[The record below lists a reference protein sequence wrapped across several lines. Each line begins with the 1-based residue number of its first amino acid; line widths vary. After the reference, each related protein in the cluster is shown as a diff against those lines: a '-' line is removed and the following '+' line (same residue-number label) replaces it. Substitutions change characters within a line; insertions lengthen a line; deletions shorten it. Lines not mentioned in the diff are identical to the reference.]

1 MTALRPVCPQEVPF
15 DPELPYL
22 FMGEELLYSAR
33 IWTHGCADALLLCCA
48 TVSKQTHESA
58 HTTRPMHGL

>member
-1 MTALRPVCPQEVPF
+1 MLLAHCYLLGLDTLTLPPGSMWLLQEVPF

-33 IWTHGCADALLLCCA
+33 LWTHGW
-48 TVSKQTHESA
+48 
-58 HTTRPMHGL
+58 

>member
-1 MTALRPVCPQEVPF
+1 MQEVPF

-33 IWTHGCADALLLCCA
+33 LWTAGW
-48 TVSKQTHESA
+48 
-58 HTTRPMHGL
+58 